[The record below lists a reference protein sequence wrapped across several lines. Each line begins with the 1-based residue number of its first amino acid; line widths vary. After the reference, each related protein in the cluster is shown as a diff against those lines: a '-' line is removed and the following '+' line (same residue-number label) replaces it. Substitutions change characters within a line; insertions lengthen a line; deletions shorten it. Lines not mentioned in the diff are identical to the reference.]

1 MSEASD
7 RIAQYL
13 EAGREEVIA
22 AAEAKL
28 GRSLSPEE
36 EQGIRDIKGGM
47 MLESCCQAFSHIAT
61 TPEEVAKELA
71 FFAGPHSAE
80 E

>member
-13 EAGREEVIA
+13 EAVREEVIA
-22 AAEAKL
+22 AAETKL
-28 GRSLSPEE
+28 GRSLTPEE
-36 EQGIRDIKGGM
+36 REGIRNIGGGM
-47 MLESCCQAFSHIAT
+47 MLGSCCQSFTHEAT

-71 FFAGPHSAE
+71 FFASRH
-80 E
+80 